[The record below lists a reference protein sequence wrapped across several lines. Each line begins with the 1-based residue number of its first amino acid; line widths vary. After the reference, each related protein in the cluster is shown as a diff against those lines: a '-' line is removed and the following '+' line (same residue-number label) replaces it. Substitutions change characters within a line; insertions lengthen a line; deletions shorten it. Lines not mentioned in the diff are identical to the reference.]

1 MTDKIVL
8 EATENARCD
17 KFIAEN
23 VQGVSRSH
31 IKRLF
36 DEGKV
41 FVNGVER
48 SASYKLKIGDEIT
61 FEIPETQEID
71 AEPENIPID
80 IVYEDDYLLVI
91 NKKRGMVVHPA
102 PGNNS
107 GTLVNAI
114 LYHCQGNLSGIN
126 GKIRPGIV
134 HRIDKDTTGLLVVA
148 KTNEAHLCL
157 SDQLGDRSLSREYYA
172 LVHGNIKE
180 DSGTVDAP
188 IARSLTDRKKMAVS
202 YKNSRE
208 AVTDFFVE
216 ERFGMYTLVRCKLRT
231 GRTHQIRVHMKHI
244 GHPIVGDKA
253 YGVKKE
259 EFNLEGQ
266 LLHAGKIG
274 FIHPESGERVSFSAP
289 IPEDFQKVL
298 DILFNRRE
306 RED

>member
-1 MTDKIVL
+1 MENIVL
-8 EATENARCD
+8 KATENMRCD

-23 VQGVSRSH
+23 VENVSRSY
-31 IKRLF
+31 IKKLF
-36 DEGKV
+36 DEEKV
-41 FVNGVER
+41 FVNGKAK
-48 SASYKLKIGDEIT
+48 SASYKLKAGDEISFT
-61 FEIPETQEID
+61 LPETEEID
-71 AEPENIPID
+71 AKPEDIPIE
-80 IVYEDDYLLVI
+80 IVYEDDSLLVI
-91 NKKRGMVVHPA
+91 NKERGMVVHPA
-102 PGNNS
+102 PGNSS
-107 GTLVNAI
+107 GTLVNAV

-148 KTNEAHLCL
+148 KTNEAHLFL

-180 DSGTVDAP
+180 DEGTISAP
-188 IARSLTDRKKMAVS
+188 IARSDADRKKMTVT

-216 ERFGMYTLVRCKLRT
+216 ERFGLYTLVRCKLRT

-244 GHPIVGDKA
+244 GHPIVGDKT

-259 EFNLEGQ
+259 EFSLTGQ

-274 FIHPESGERVSFSAP
+274 FIHPDTKEKVSFSAP
-289 IPEDFQKVL
+289 LPEDFKKVL
-298 DILFNRRE
+298 DILINRRE
-306 RED
+306 REE

>member
-1 MTDKIVL
+1 MENIVL
-8 EATENARCD
+8 KATENMRCD

-23 VQGVSRSH
+23 VENVSRSY
-31 IKRLF
+31 IKKLF
-36 DEGKV
+36 DEEKV
-41 FVNGVER
+41 FVNGKAK
-48 SASYKLKIGDEIT
+48 SASYKLKAGDEISFT
-61 FEIPETQEID
+61 LPETEEID
-71 AEPENIPID
+71 AKPEDIPIE
-80 IVYEDDYLLVI
+80 IVYEDDSLLVI
-91 NKKRGMVVHPA
+91 NKERGMVVHPA
-102 PGNNS
+102 PGNS
-107 GTLVNAI
+107 LGTLVNAV

-148 KTNEAHLCL
+148 KTNEAHLFL

-180 DSGTVDAP
+180 DEGTISAP
-188 IARSLTDRKKMAVS
+188 IARSDADRKKMTVT

-216 ERFGMYTLVRCKLRT
+216 ERFGLYTLVRCKLRT

-244 GHPIVGDKA
+244 GHPIVGDKT

-259 EFNLEGQ
+259 EFSLTGQ

-274 FIHPESGERVSFSAP
+274 FIHPDTKEKVSFSAP
-289 IPEDFQKVL
+289 LPEDFKKVL
-298 DILFNRRE
+298 DILINRRE
-306 RED
+306 REE

>member
-1 MTDKIVL
+1 MEKLITITAADSM
-8 EATENARCD
+8 RCD
-17 KFIAEN
+17 KYISEN
-23 VQGVSRSH
+23 VEGVSRSF
-31 IKRLF
+31 IKNLF

-41 FVNGVER
+41 RVNGNVKN
-48 SASYKLKIGDEIT
+48 ASYKLKAGDVIE
-61 FEIPETQEID
+61 FYIPEPEEIEAV
-71 AEPENIPID
+71 AEDIPLD
-80 IVYEDDYLLVI
+80 VVYEDDQLLVI
-91 NKKRGMVVHPA
+91 NKPRGMVVHPA
-102 PGNNS
+102 PGNNT
-107 GTLVNAI
+107 GTLVNAV
-114 LYHCQGNLSGIN
+114 LYHCKGNLSGIN
-126 GKIRPGIV
+126 GAIRPGIV

-148 KTNEAHLCL
+148 KTNDAHLFL

-180 DSGTVDAP
+180 DKGTIDAP
-188 IARSLTDRKKMAVS
+188 IARSEADRKKMAVS

-216 ERFGMYTLVRCKLRT
+216 ERFGIYTLVRCKLRT

-259 EFNLEGQ
+259 EFNLTGQ

-274 FIHPESGERVSFSAP
+274 FIHPETKEKVYFTTP
-289 IPEDFQKVL
+289 LPEDFKKVL
-298 DILFNRRE
+298 DILLNRRE